1 MKNLRNQLAQAQ
13 AERKFRSVTTLRKF
27 RSVTTFNKSF
37 DQIKRNT
44 KQLLIKNSRKKTWKK
59 TRISADWSSENFQNI
74 DVLYLRY
81 LQGYHHNHQILGLIC
96 FLLTPPP
103 PPTENIRN
111 HVFWSFHGRWKGNM
125 GRNWFKWYLY
135 ESPKGN
141 LIITVTK
148 KQSYWKATREHLIK
162 MIKCQQDLYFRVS
175 CKMLALINWMVLDN
189 SSFIIEI
196 LCEQQIVL
204 FVNTIAF
211 SVVLFSSEW
220 LLTNIH

>member
-1 MKNLRNQLAQAQ
+1 MICWSYSLFSRLLQEKLDQPVSEPASPRKENNDVNVDDLSSNVSALRNEVKNLRNQLAQAQ

-96 FLLTPPP
+96 FLPKKTWPSRWQKNNLIEKPL
-103 PPTENIRN
+103 ENI
-111 HVFWSFHGRWKGNM
+111 
-125 GRNWFKWYLY
+125 
-135 ESPKGN
+135 
-141 LIITVTK
+141 
-148 KQSYWKATREHLIK
+148 
-162 MIKCQQDLYFRVS
+162 
-175 CKMLALINWMVLDN
+175 
-189 SSFIIEI
+189 
-196 LCEQQIVL
+196 
-204 FVNTIAF
+204 
-211 SVVLFSSEW
+211 
-220 LLTNIH
+220 

>member
-37 DQIKRNT
+37 DQINRNT

-74 DVLYLRY
+74 DVLYLRN

-96 FLLTPPP
+96 FLLTPPSP
-103 PPTENIRN
+103 ENIRKPC
-111 HVFWSFHGRWKGNM
+111 F
-125 GRNWFKWYLY
+125 L
-135 ESPKGN
+135 
-141 LIITVTK
+141 
-148 KQSYWKATREHLIK
+148 
-162 MIKCQQDLYFRVS
+162 IKCQQDLYFRVS
-175 CKMLALINWMVLDN
+175 CKMVALINWMVVEN